1 MASQKVEKVAEGAN
15 RKAWTRPVVTSI
27 RAGSAEN
34 RPGTTIFDGIVEGI
48 GS

>member
-1 MASQKVEKVAEGAN
+1 MASQKVKKAAEGAK

-34 RPGTTIFDGIVEGI
+34 RPGTRIFDGPVEGI